1 MDNFVAICKKVR
13 KNLKSQY
20 TEGWMDPGASY
31 EDDDDWDRQEF
42 TPSIVEGWASHA
54 TDNILKILLINQL

>member
-31 EDDDDWDRQEF
+31 EDDDD
-42 TPSIVEGWASHA
+42 
-54 TDNILKILLINQL
+54 